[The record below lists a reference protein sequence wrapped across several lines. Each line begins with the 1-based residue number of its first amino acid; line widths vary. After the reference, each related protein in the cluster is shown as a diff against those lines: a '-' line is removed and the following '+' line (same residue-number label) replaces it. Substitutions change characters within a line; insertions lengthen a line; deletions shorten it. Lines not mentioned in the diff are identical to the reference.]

1 MKPDI
6 DYSFVTDGGPIYHET
21 MPGRIIVEPW
31 NAYSS
36 LVYLIPVLLLLLAMR
51 PNFRKHGFV
60 LFFALPLLFLGGMG
74 STLYHA
80 FRSERWLMALDVLPM
95 FLLSLGVAWY
105 FLKKLIGNWYIPL
118 LLIIAAAGLRAFF
131 FEAFPIQAA
140 INIGYFIVG
149 VVIFIPAFLYARKTG
164 GHALAF
170 LIAAAALLS
179 AALFFR
185 MYDDQPEQFMP
196 AGVHWLWHVFSAAG
210 AWMSGLYLIRTA
222 GASFPKKR
230 INIVPSA

>member
-21 MPGRIIVEPW
+21 MPGRFIVEPW

-36 LVYLIPVLLLLLAMR
+36 LVYLIPVMLLLLAMR

-60 LFFALPLLFLGGMG
+60 LFFALPLLFLGGIG

-118 LLIIAAAGLRAFF
+118 LLIFAAAGLRAFF
-131 FEAFPIQAA
+131 FATFPIQAA

-149 VVIFIPAFLYARKTG
+149 VIIFIPAFLYARKTG

-185 MYDDQPEQFMP
+185 MYDDRPEQFIS
-196 AGVHWLWHVFSAAG
+196 AGVHWLWHIFSAAG

-222 GASFPKKR
+222 GASFR
-230 INIVPSA
+230 